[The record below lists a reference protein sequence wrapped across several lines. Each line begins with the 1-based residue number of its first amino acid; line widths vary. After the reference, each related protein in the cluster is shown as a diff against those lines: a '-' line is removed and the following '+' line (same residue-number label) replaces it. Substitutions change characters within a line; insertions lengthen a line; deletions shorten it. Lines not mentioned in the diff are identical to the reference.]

1 MKKELLSN
9 EQKETRIQFFEKFSA
24 SPTAKKKKKKSERER
39 ERCSTEDAE
48 SVTDH
53 FEEEGRLDINHGPN
67 HHQTEARNR
76 DGITRRNTASWD

>member
-1 MKKELLSN
+1 MSKKKLES
-9 EQKETRIQFFEKFSA
+9 KFLKNSQ
-24 SPTAKKKKKKSERER
+24 PLQLQKKKKKSERER

-67 HHQTEARNR
+67 HHQAEARNR
-76 DGITRRNTASWD
+76 DGIIPEEILPVGIKEN